1 MNINDYIKDATSK
14 IFDAKEK
21 RKVEAE
27 LTDHI
32 LKHKEFNEEIGYDAE
47 KAEEMAVEKMGEGT
61 DIAEQL
67 GTLHIDFYTP
77 VGDII
82 CTVIWLLLLGGAYY
96 LLK

>member
-32 LKHKEFNEEIGYDAE
+32 LKHKCPCIESCA
-47 KAEEMAVEKMGEGT
+47 
-61 DIAEQL
+61 
-67 GTLHIDFYTP
+67 
-77 VGDII
+77 
-82 CTVIWLLLLGGAYY
+82 
-96 LLK
+96 

>member
-32 LKHKEFNEEIGYDAE
+32 LKHKEFNEEIGYDA
-47 KAEEMAVEKMGEGT
+47 KPRK
-61 DIAEQL
+61 
-67 GTLHIDFYTP
+67 
-77 VGDII
+77 
-82 CTVIWLLLLGGAYY
+82 WLLKKWARAQTLLSS
-96 LLK
+96 